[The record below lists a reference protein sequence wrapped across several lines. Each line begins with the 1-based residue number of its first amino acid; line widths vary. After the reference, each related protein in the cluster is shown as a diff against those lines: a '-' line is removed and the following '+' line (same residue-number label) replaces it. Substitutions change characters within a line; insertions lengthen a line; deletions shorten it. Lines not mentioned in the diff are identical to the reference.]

1 MIVRQIVGVSD
12 QGVSRPYRCYDE
24 NGVLRWCK
32 GNHTGLKSV
41 MSEWVCGRLARCLGL
56 PVPPCDIL
64 RLEPKTFESWRRNR
78 GESLPQLVTEA
89 NPFVFASTNV
99 ENAKDVYDIERDLH
113 CDSPELLAR
122 ICLFD
127 ELVRNTDRTDYNS
140 NLLSNAGV
148 HIIDHNNAFDPGFDP
163 DVFAREHVLRR
174 FRAAAD
180 AELVAEFR
188 ELVRKTVTEALLD
201 EIWSEMPAEWT
212 DVGEGVL
219 PLDRVKG
226 ILLKEVS

>member
-1 MIVRQIVGVSD
+1 MVVRQIVGVSD

-24 NGVLRWCK
+24 DGVLRWCK

-41 MSEWVCGRLARCLGL
+41 MSEWVCGRLACCLGL

-78 GESLPQLVTEA
+78 GESLPPLVTEA

-99 ENAKDVYDIERDLH
+99 ENAKDVYDVERDLH
-113 CDSPELLAR
+113 GDSPELLAR
-122 ICLFD
+122 IFLFD
-127 ELVRNTDRTDYNS
+127 ELVHNTDRTDYNS

-219 PLDRVKG
+219 SLDRVKG
-226 ILLKEVS
+226 ILLKEAS